1 MVYFSL
7 LIVFFVLI
15 IALLKYNKIYSD
27 LLSSKKKLEK
37 CIERVDLIQEQ
48 MEIFRNSIE
57 EIDIKISKIEE
68 GISNDKF

>member
-1 MVYFSL
+1 MIYFSL
-7 LIVFFVLI
+7 LIVFSILI
-15 IALLKYNKIYSD
+15 FTLLKYNKIYSD
-27 LLSSKKKLEK
+27 LLSSKKKLEN

-68 GISNDKF
+68 GIYNDKF

>member
-1 MVYFSL
+1 MIYFSL
-7 LIVFFVLI
+7 LIIFSILI
-15 IALLKYNKIYSD
+15 FSHLRYNKISSD
-27 LLSSKKKLEK
+27 LLSSKKKLEN
-37 CIERVDLIQEQ
+37 CIKRVDLIQEQ

>member
-1 MVYFSL
+1 MVYLSL
-7 LIVFFVLI
+7 IIVFSVLI
-15 IALLKYNKIYSD
+15 IVLKYNKIYSD
-27 LLSSKKKLEK
+27 LLLSKKKLEN

-68 GISNDKF
+68 GICNDKF

>member
-1 MVYFSL
+1 MIYFSL
-7 LIVFFVLI
+7 LIIFSILI
-15 IALLKYNKIYSD
+15 FALLKYNKIYSD

>member
-1 MVYFSL
+1 MIYFSL
-7 LIVFFVLI
+7 IIIFSILIFSHLR
-15 IALLKYNKIYSD
+15 YNKISSD
-27 LLSSKKKLEK
+27 LLLSKKKLEN
-37 CIERVDLIQEQ
+37 CIKRVDLIQEQ

>member
-1 MVYFSL
+1 MIYLSL
-7 LIVFFVLI
+7 LIIFILI
-15 IALLKYNKIYSD
+15 FALLKYNKIYSD
-27 LLSSKKKLEK
+27 LLSSKKKLEN

-68 GISNDKF
+68 GICNDKF

>member
-1 MVYFSL
+1 MIYFSL
-7 LIVFFVLI
+7 LIIFSVLI
-15 IALLKYNKIYSD
+15 IVLKYNKIYSD
-27 LLSSKKKLEK
+27 LLLSKKKLEN
-37 CIERVDLIQEQ
+37 CIKRVDLIQEQ

>member
-1 MVYFSL
+1 MIYFSL
-7 LIVFFVLI
+7 LIIFSDLI
-15 IALLKYNKIYSD
+15 IVLKYNKIYSD
-27 LLSSKKKLEK
+27 LLLSKKKLEN
-37 CIERVDLIQEQ
+37 CIKRVDLIQEQ

>member
-1 MVYFSL
+1 MIYFSL
-7 LIVFFVLI
+7 LIIFILIFVL
-15 IALLKYNKIYSD
+15 LTYNKIYSD
-27 LLSSKKKLEK
+27 LLSSKKKLEN

-68 GISNDKF
+68 GICNDKF